1 MSQDKVTMVEQ
12 LPLEWRALIAAA
24 TEARRKAHAPYS
36 HFPVGAAVRTASG
49 RIFAGCNVE
58 NASTGLTVCA
68 ERVAIWKAV
77 SEGERQFEALAVV
90 TEPGSMPCGACRQ
103 VVSEFA
109 LDLPILVADTA
120 GHVLI
125 TSLGALYP
133 EPFTQASLRGKPAQ
147 KIDDSRGESR

>member
-1 MSQDKVTMVEQ
+1 MSRNRATTVKQ

-24 TEARRKAHAPYS
+24 TEARNKAHAPYS
-36 HFPVGAAVRTASG
+36 RFAVGAAVRTASG

-90 TEPGSMPCGACRQ
+90 SEHGAMPCGACRQ
-103 VVSEFA
+103 VLSEFA
-109 LDLPILVADTA
+109 LKLPILVADTA
-120 GHVLI
+120 GHVLV
-125 TSLGALYP
+125 TSLEALYP
-133 EPFTQASLRGKPAQ
+133 QPFTSASL
-147 KIDDSRGESR
+147 GEGLTREDET